1 MFGGLKRL
9 LFLMLLVLPLIIS
22 LSDTNGMKAYA
33 DEDDIDG
40 EEDDILEEEEDEEEA
55 VVDGEGGSDVEPTGD
70 EEEEASGPKGSPDAD
85 TVILFTKPVGNG
97 GELPAGK
104 LVEFLVGFTNNGD
117 KDFVLDTID
126 ASFRYPMD
134 FNFYIQNFT
143 AIPYTRAVKP
153 RQEATVMYS
162 FYPAEAFAGRPLGL
176 VVQLSYKDADGNPF
190 TEAVFNQTVTITEVD
205 EGIDTETFFLYCFLL
220 ALAVLALIA
229 GHHFLSSFGRKKGG
243 KKAVVEM
250 GTSSKGDVDYDW
262 IPKETLNELRKTP
275 RTSPRQRKANRESDS
290 K

>member
-1 MFGGLKRL
+1 MFL
-9 LFLMLLVLPLIIS
+9 LLLVLPLIIS
-22 LSDTNGMKAYA
+22 LTNSSSIKVYA
-33 DEDDIDG
+33 EDDID
-40 EEDDILEEEEDEEEA
+40 EDDILEEDEDEA
-55 VVDGEGGSDVEPTGD
+55 IVDGDGGGDVEATGE
-70 EEEEASGPKGSPDAD
+70 EEEEAGGLKGSPDAD

-143 AIPYTRAVKP
+143 AIPYSRAVKP

-205 EGIDTETFFLYCFLL
+205 EGMDTETFFLYLFLL
-220 ALAVLALIA
+220 ALAVLTLIA
-229 GHHFLSSFGRKKGG
+229 GHHFLSSFGRKKGS
-243 KKAVVEM
+243 KKAVMEM
-250 GTSSKGDVDYDW
+250 GTSPKGDVDYDW

-275 RTSPRQRKANRESDS
+275 RTSPRQRKANRETDS
-290 K
+290 

>member
-1 MFGGLKRL
+1 MFGSLRKL
-9 LFLMLLVLPLIIS
+9 LFILLLVLPII
-22 LSDTNGMKAYA
+22 LSISNSNNKVYA

-40 EEDDILEEEEDEEEA
+40 DEDHLLEEEDEDEA
-55 VVDGEGGSDVEPTGD
+55 VVDGEGGSDVEATVD
-70 EEEEASGPKGSPDAD
+70 EEEADGLKGSPDAD
-85 TVILFTKPVGNG
+85 TVILFTKPTGSG
-97 GELPAGK
+97 ADLPAGK

-143 AIPYTRAVKP
+143 AIPYSRAVKP

-205 EGIDTETFFLYCFLL
+205 EGMDTETFFLYLFLL
-220 ALAVLALIA
+220 ALAVLTLIA
-229 GHHFLSSFGRKKGG
+229 GHHFLSSFGRKKGS
-243 KKAVVEM
+243 KKAVMEM
-250 GTSSKGDVDYDW
+250 GTSPKGDVDYDW

-290 K
+290 